1 MIPPASNERVRLLPA
16 VVAWALDDRPV
27 LSCTGPS
34 YHISPPAL
42 AAPARA
48 DLVGSKSILE
58 GLTIKL
64 YFGSFQIA
72 LVLNCIVRPVTLMG
86 SGILPGNTFVRCQ
99 GPLFPGDMEEGALH
113 AYSSTLIAQW
123 DWIDQCGF
131 DWSHWIK
138 WNKLDILDGIG
149 FPHLSHQPSAIR
161 HPPATAT
168 APPSVTPSHIDFSI
182 RN

>member
-1 MIPPASNERVRLLPA
+1 MGSGR
-16 VVAWALDDRPV
+16 
-27 LSCTGPS
+27 PS

-58 GLTIKL
+58 GERGTHH
-64 YFGSFQIA
+64 QA
-72 LVLNCIVRPVTLMG
+72 LLRKFPESTGTNCIVRPVTLMV

-113 AYSSTLIAQW
+113 AYSSTLTAQW

-168 APPSVTPSHIDFSI
+168 APPSVIPSHIDFSI